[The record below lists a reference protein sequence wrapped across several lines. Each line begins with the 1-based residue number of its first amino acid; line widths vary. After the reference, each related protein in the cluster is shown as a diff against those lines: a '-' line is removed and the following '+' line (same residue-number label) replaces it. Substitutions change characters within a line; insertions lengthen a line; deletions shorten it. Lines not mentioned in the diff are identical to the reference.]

1 MTLLAFIGLEFVS
14 IELDDPYGDDPN
26 DFDILGMAKVAF
38 DDIFICIYDADGKE
52 RAMTLKKCLN
62 EVEETFTMDD
72 DDEDSANNSELFKS
86 TTSHGSSNLL
96 DNIEGNGDIH
106 DSAGGDQNNINGRGQ
121 HSRDIS
127 EVGDS
132 KSIFMQESK
141 EQLSR
146 RNFTYSARN
155 SAPSTHTIPEHE
167 SDDHNPNQAT
177 RGPEPNET
185 TRLIDFP

>member
-1 MTLLAFIGLEFVS
+1 MEFVS

-52 RAMTLKKCLN
+52 RAMALKKCLD
-62 EVEETFTMDD
+62 EIEETFDNIDD
-72 DDEDSANNSELFKS
+72 DDDDSANNSELLRSS
-86 TTSHGSSNLL
+86 TSQGSFRSVY
-96 DNIEGNGDIH
+96 
-106 DSAGGDQNNINGRGQ
+106 SAGGDQNNVYGRGH

-132 KSIFMQESK
+132 NSIFMQESK
-141 EQLSR
+141 EQLLSR
-146 RNFTYSARN
+146 RNFTYSIRS

-167 SDDHNPNQAT
+167 SDNHNPNHAT

-185 TRLIDFP
+185 TRLMDFP